1 MRIEGVFL
9 KHLMILTALLLSS
22 SAFAEST
29 AYDVEGMH
37 CGSCAKSIQAQVC
50 KLDGV
55 EKCDVTVGKVL
66 ISAKKG
72 VILSQEQIQAAISKA
87 GDYKIT
93 GSHKEK

>member
-1 MRIEGVFL
+1 V

-22 SAFAEST
+22 AAFAEST
-29 AYDVEGMH
+29 AYEVEGMH

-55 EKCDVTVGKVL
+55 DKCDVTVGKVL
-66 ISAKKG
+66 ISSKKG
-72 VILSQEQIQAAISKA
+72 VNLSQEQIQAAISKA

>member
-1 MRIEGVFL
+1 M
-9 KHLMILTALLLSS
+9 KHLMICAALLLSS

-29 AYDVEGMH
+29 SYDIEGMH

-55 EKCDVTVGKVL
+55 EKCDVTVGKVM

-72 VILSQEQIQAAISKA
+72 ITLSQDQIQAAISKA

-93 GSHKEK
+93 GSRKEK